1 MRRANKKTRRMTIRI
16 LDAINSAPPLS
27 VVVDVPGA
35 GSSRMPN
42 MTLGPRVNTALLLL
56 VLVGGEGCG
65 QAAGSPFRL
74 V

>member
-1 MRRANKKTRRMTIRI
+1 MTIRI

-42 MTLGPRVNTALLLL
+42 MTRWPRVNTALLLL
-56 VLVGGEGCG
+56 VLVGGEGAVKPPVRRSVWCNREDTD
-65 QAAGSPFRL
+65 A
-74 V
+74 